1 MMTNIELLQKIH
13 AGANDYY
20 RPDDEVVCHIAVL
33 RSWVDCE
40 KPEDIAYVF
49 DPLDER
55 FYDRLYTMDP
65 FIREC
70 EKIIENNL
78 EESYFSINSY
88 WRKQKQTEDIR
99 HLNAFALDFDFYK
112 KKEFQSLSP
121 TEMYESHIKPVLP
134 MKPTAVI
141 DSGRGLYVLYAFH
154 HCSIVRIKLYQAIY
168 KAFFEKF
175 KDYGMDAAAMNV
187 TQVIRIPGSYNAKA
201 DKTVEI
207 IESNQTEYEITDFC
221 NLLPYTQEETRVH
234 FEEKRKRLRE
244 KSEITTNHKDH
255 NDRRKKCKSF
265 LKDLSQL
272 IAIRNHHK
280 IYEGYRETLIYLAL
294 EKMIW
299 AGYDKELAIAEA
311 EKLNAMFHW
320 PLEGRSVEKQC
331 MPSRVHYK
339 CNSISKVI
347 NKLSIDEEEQRK
359 MEVLVTREGRD
370 LRKKRLRNKHPLL
383 NRTKKEVDLLR
394 RRTYVIKLK
403 TQGRRNTEIAK
414 SLDVDKSTIT
424 KDIKYINTHRH
435 EFRKVLGDTI
445 EALVEAIEDEKKI
458 RTVIYDEQIKLRK
471 WVEISAD
478 VLYDP

>member
-1 MMTNIELLQKIH
+1 MTNIELLRKIH

-20 RPDDEVVCHIAVL
+20 RPDDEIVCHIAVL
-33 RSWVDCE
+33 RSWLDRE
-40 KPEDIAYVF
+40 KPEDIAYIF

-70 EKIIENNL
+70 EQIIENNL

-88 WRKQKQTEDIR
+88 WRNHKQTEDIR

-112 KKEFQSLSP
+112 IKEFKSLSP
-121 TEMYESHIKPVLP
+121 TEMYEMHIKPALP
-134 MKPTAVI
+134 MKPTAVL
-141 DSGRGLYVLYAFH
+141 DSGRGLYVLYVFH
-154 HCSIVRIKLYQAIY
+154 HCSIVRLKLYQAIY
-168 KAFFEKF
+168 KAFFGKF

-207 IESNQTEYEITDFC
+207 IESHPTEYEITDFC
-221 NLLPYTQEETRVH
+221 ELLPYTQEETRVH
-234 FEEKRKRLRE
+234 FEKKRKRLQKKRE
-244 KSEITTNHKDH
+244 KNHKDH
-255 NDRRKKCKSF
+255 NDRKKKCKSF

-294 EKMIW
+294 EKMMW

-320 PLEGRSVEKQC
+320 PLKGKSVEKQC
-331 MPSRVHYK
+331 MPSKIYSR
-339 CNSISKVI
+339 CNSISKAI
-347 NKLSIDEEEQRK
+347 NKLSISAEEQRK
-359 MEVLVTREGRD
+359 MEVLVTRERRD
-370 LRKKRLRNKHPLL
+370 LQKKRLRNKHLLL

-424 KDIKYINTHRH
+424 NDLKYINTHRH

-445 EALVEAIEDEKKI
+445 EALVESIEDKRKI
-458 RTVIYDEQIKLRK
+458 RTVIYDEQIRLRK
-471 WVEISAD
+471 WVEISAE